1 MLDFFRRRVLV
12 PIISLLV
19 QGISPR
25 KIGLSIAIG
34 LVVGIFP
41 VLGTTTVLCTLAAL
55 ALRLNLV
62 AVHAVHYAVT
72 PLQLL
77 LIIPFVRLGEH
88 ILGSPGQPL
97 SIAGALALVDQGV
110 LSAVIALWGAI
121 VHAVLAWI
129 VVAPIAF
136 ALIYWI
142 AARSLEAAARA
153 RARTALALSV
163 PSQTSVPGRPSVL
176 NRP

>member
-1 MLDFFRRRVLV
+1 MFDFFRQRVV
-12 PIISLLV
+12 TPIFSLLV

-25 KIGLSIAIG
+25 KIALSIAIG

-41 VLGTTTVLCTLAAL
+41 VLGTTTVLCTLAAM

-77 LIIPFVRLGEH
+77 LIIPFVRMGEH
-88 ILGSPGQPL
+88 VVGAAAQPL
-97 SIAGALALVDQGV
+97 SLGEGLALIDKGV
-110 LSAVIALWGAI
+110 VSAVIALWGAI
-121 VHAVLAWI
+121 VHSVLAWS
-129 VVAPIAF
+129 VVAPVAF

-142 AARSLEAAARA
+142 AVQSLEAAARV
-153 RARTALALSV
+153 RAKTSLALSAPV
-163 PSQTSVPGRPSVL
+163 QAGQRSLPSQP
-176 NRP
+176 